1 MNFKLVYYFTND
13 ESGLN
18 TAYDIIDL
26 VCDVANIK
34 NKDRDEYYNLV
45 ENKEKQRLELYFN
58 YSKEVNWDDIIRS
71 FLH

>member
-18 TAYDIIDL
+18 TAYNIIDL
-26 VCDVANIK
+26 ICDVANIK
-34 NKDRDEYYNLV
+34 KEEGDEYYKLV